1 MTHNPVND
9 IPSSPFS
16 PITPLVLG
24 PVDSDLYAFL
34 EEAHALIQQSPALVE
49 AVERDL
55 DAHALRKK
63 AIRVADAK
71 WLSNRM
77 EPLPGMGEP
86 AQDPDKPLVLMQGR
100 PRTSGYVVLI
110 ALVLRGYSGAGFKS
124 ADVTSTMAE
133 SITLRVFFS
142 NLGIAA
148 PGRST
153 LTELVN
159 AVSNQTRELVLD
171 AQLSRVLRMKFDTFD
186 VFLQDST
193 HVGGNTAWPTDSH
206 LMVDIVSRLIRIG
219 EALERVHLSPIDLD
233 GVRKLL
239 QKMAKLSREIDF
251 SRGKRDS
258 NRTRRRRYER
268 LLRMAKRTDSQMAPK
283 VAKLARETKALDVMP
298 SQQAIAE
305 RAVARLQADLDALRK
320 VCAACEAR
328 VIHET
333 KVPMCKKV
341 LSISDPD
348 AAFIKKG
355 QREPVIGYKPQIARS
370 GAGFITGLRL
380 PQGNAPDSKN
390 LLPMVDQVIARTTVI
405 PKVISV
411 DDGYASQANVDAL
424 KQKDRNIEV
433 VSISGA
439 KGRALTSPTDWESEL
454 FVQARDKR
462 SAIESLM
469 YTLKQGFHFGE
480 VARRG
485 LLAVHAELLEKAL
498 AYNIRLAARLRR
510 EPADAAKPDSVPIQ
524 AVA

>member
-1 MTHNPVND
+1 
-9 IPSSPFS
+9 
-16 PITPLVLG
+16 
-24 PVDSDLYAFL
+24 
-34 EEAHALIQQSPALVE
+34 
-49 AVERDL
+49 
-55 DAHALRKK
+55 
-63 AIRVADAK
+63 
-71 WLSNRM
+71 
-77 EPLPGMGEP
+77 
-86 AQDPDKPLVLMQGR
+86 LMQGR

-110 ALVLRGYSGAGFKS
+110 ALLLRGYSGAGFKS
-124 ADVTSTMAE
+124 ADVTSTMVE
-133 SITLRVFFS
+133 SITLRVFFT
-142 NLGIAA
+142 NLGISM

-159 AVSNQTRELVLD
+159 AVSNETRELVLD

-193 HVGGNTAWPTDSH
+193 HVDGNTSWPSDSH
-206 LMVDIVSRLIRIG
+206 LMVDLVSRLIRICK
-219 EALERVHLSPIDLD
+219 ALDRVHLSPIDLD
-233 GVRKLL
+233 GLEKLL
-239 QKMAKLSREIDF
+239 MKMAKLSREIDF

-258 NRTRRRRYER
+258 KRTRRRRYEK
-268 LLRMAKRTDSQMAPK
+268 LLRLARRIHNMMAPK
-283 VAKLARETKALDVMP
+283 VAELAEKAKALDVRP
-298 SQQAIAE
+298 SQQAMAE
-305 RAVARLQADLDALRK
+305 RVVGRLQADLDALTK
-320 VCAACEAR
+320 VSAACEAR
-328 VIHET
+328 VIHEV
-333 KVPMCKKV
+333 KVPMSEKI
-341 LSISDPD
+341 LSVSDPD

-390 LLPMVDQVIARTTVI
+390 LIPMVDQVIARTTVI
-405 PKVISV
+405 PKVVSV
-411 DDGYASQANVDAL
+411 DDGYASHANVTAL

-433 VSISGA
+433 VSMSGA
-439 KGRALTSPTDWESEL
+439 KGRALTALADWESEP

-498 AYNIRLAARLRR
+498 AYNIRLTARLRR
-510 EPADAAKPDSVPIQ
+510 QAADAANPDTVPIQ